1 VLASPATHSR
11 GFSVRPQRGHT
22 LWSRN
27 GKFRCIMRTARRVFE
42 FSARYNTL
50 IDANRSKSRRDL
62 WKKIELLQC
71 HVGREEVIAAIV
83 AQ

>member
-1 VLASPATHSR
+1 
-11 GFSVRPQRGHT
+11 
-22 LWSRN
+22 
-27 GKFRCIMRTARRVFE
+27 MRTARRVFE